1 MNSSLIDCN
10 LLNEDDSNSDEYC
23 VDQNDEKE
31 DNEDD
36 EINADK
42 ELDDDELTSDK
53 TYLIYIL
60 EVLNFSNIIII

>member
-1 MNSSLIDCN
+1 MNSSLIDFN

-42 ELDDDELTSDK
+42 ELTSDK

>member
-1 MNSSLIDCN
+1 MNSSLIDFN

-42 ELDDDELTSDK
+42 DLDDDELTSDK